1 MNTNDLSLFVHTA
14 DSGSITR
21 AAEQLDISP
30 AAASAALKRLEQ
42 QLDTQLFIRSTRQL
56 RITAQGERFLVYSRK
71 ALVNLQEGKAS
82 IHAVAGKVAG
92 ELRISAPSDLGRNL
106 LLGWL
111 DEIMAQHPDL
121 SINLLL
127 SDSIA
132 DFYLDRM
139 DLAIRYGNQSDS
151 TMVAFKLA
159 TIDRVLCASPDYL
172 AMHGMPQQPKDLLQ
186 HNCLLFQLYNRINDL
201 WVLERVG
208 HPNTIEKI
216 RVSSDRV
223 ANDGDVVRRWA
234 IAGKGIAYKSRLEVS
249 DDLRTG
255 RVVRVLPEY
264 QSACIDVN
272 LMSPSRKQV
281 TPSVLL
287 LRDMLREKFAHHL
300 TI

>member
-1 MNTNDLSLFVHTA
+1 
-14 DSGSITR
+14 
-21 AAEQLDISP
+21 
-30 AAASAALKRLEQ
+30 
-42 QLDTQLFIRSTRQL
+42 
-56 RITAQGERFLVYSRK
+56 
-71 ALVNLQEGKAS
+71 VNLQEGKAS

-92 ELRISAPSDLGRNL
+92 VLRISAPSDLGRNL

-151 TMVAFKLA
+151 TMVTFKVA
-159 TIDRVLCASPDYL
+159 TIDRVLCASPAYL
-172 AMHGMPQQPKDLLQ
+172 ATHGMPQQPKDLLQ

-216 RVSSDRV
+216 RVSSDRA
-223 ANDGDVVRRWA
+223 ANDGDVERCWA

-264 QSACIDVN
+264 QSACIDAN
-272 LMSPSRKQV
+272 LMSPSRKQI

-287 LRDMLREKFAHHL
+287 LRDMLREKFANQL
-300 TI
+300 AI